1 MEYKW
6 HSEFNENEFRTYS
19 PGSEECMVILWES
32 VEAIFLSNQ
41 TPRDGDYHNFKYT
54 FILNKEPKIV
64 KNENQSWFN
73 RIIGKI
79 LPKVKISGLPT
90 YETDDHIQKDFKS
103 IAPAIEKYL
112 GITNTNQK
120 SFLSMKFG
128 NKVEDLKKTNNQYYT
143 EGKSLKYFGFYKIF
157 DRNTK
162 LEDAL
167 LNRFREETKK

>member
-6 HSEFNENEFRTYS
+6 HGDFNENKFRTYS
-19 PGSEECMVILWES
+19 PGSEKCTVILWKT

-79 LPKVKISGLPT
+79 S
-90 YETDDHIQKDFKS
+90 Q
-103 IAPAIEKYL
+103 
-112 GITNTNQK
+112 
-120 SFLSMKFG
+120 
-128 NKVEDLKKTNNQYYT
+128 
-143 EGKSLKYFGFYKIF
+143 
-157 DRNTK
+157 
-162 LEDAL
+162 
-167 LNRFREETKK
+167 